1 MSVFIVVQIKLY
13 GLIKHRLT
21 LFFYIKKSSSGP
33 EANAVVEEEKEKV
46 PSSSELCKL
55 SCLSSNLTWAYL
67 IFFLLKRDL
76 VAQMKPMR
84 WWRNRRYTIR
94 KSRYGL
100 CLELYKIS
108 YLHYSN

>member
-1 MSVFIVVQIKLY
+1 VQIKLY

-67 IFFLLKRDL
+67 IFFSSKKRSSGPDEANEVVEEQEVYHTEEQVWFMFGAIQNKL
-76 VAQMKPMR
+76 FTLFKL
-84 WWRNRRYTIR
+84 NTY
-94 KSRYGL
+94 
-100 CLELYKIS
+100 
-108 YLHYSN
+108 